1 VTPSTTCRFAI
12 YFFFPRILLRRFS
25 SDVEVLCL
33 LAIIQPFL
41 RVIIIL
47 LICQVPKLLPSE
59 RNMAAAPVNLGDVV
73 NLGGTVAVDVSV
85 FFL

>member
-1 VTPSTTCRFAI
+1 LQFI
-12 YFFFPRILLRRFS
+12 S
-25 SDVEVLCL
+25 SFLEYCFVGFLATVEALCL

-41 RVIIIL
+41 HVIL

-59 RNMAAAPVNLGDVV
+59 RNMAAPVNLGDVV

-85 FFL
+85 FFFE